1 MYVDML
7 LKANLVKRSSM
18 VLITCFPAFSAMLI
32 TKGPT
37 LAITSSR
44 MPSCLLPLDG
54 EINCST
60 EITYP
65 YTMWSLYASYL
76 EHNEAGVDAT

>member
-1 MYVDML
+1 MYVDMS

-60 EITYP
+60 EINLGTHKGDIYENIVGD
-65 YTMWSLYASYL
+65 ML
-76 EHNEAGVDAT
+76 VK

>member
-1 MYVDML
+1 ML
-7 LKANLVKRSSM
+7 LKANLVKRSPM
-18 VLITCFPAFSAMLI
+18 VLKTCFPAFSAMLI

-37 LAITSSR
+37 LTIVSSR
-44 MPSCLLPLDG
+44 VPSSLLSLDG

-60 EITYP
+60 EITHP